1 MTIDRLLPGEGAWGI
16 LFSNILGAVAM
27 VLNILLDTYFW
38 IVIIAAALT
47 WIRPDPYNP
56 IVRVLRSLTEPVF
69 LQGAQMAALYIRGGI
84 DFSPV
89 VVIVAIWLIN
99 GIVWSRLGRFCRK
112 GIINFF
118 NLHKTKE
125 KVMDQHEIDLLEK
138 RTLRKDPELKSLWD
152 DHLLY
157 EETD

>member
-84 DFSPV
+84 DFFTRCG
-89 VVIVAIWLIN
+89 N
-99 GIVWSRLGRFCRK
+99 CRHLADK
-112 GIINFF
+112 RHCGQDFLADF
-118 NLHKTKE
+118 AA
-125 KVMDQHEIDLLEK
+125 KV
-138 RTLRKDPELKSLWD
+138 
-152 DHLLY
+152 
-157 EETD
+157 